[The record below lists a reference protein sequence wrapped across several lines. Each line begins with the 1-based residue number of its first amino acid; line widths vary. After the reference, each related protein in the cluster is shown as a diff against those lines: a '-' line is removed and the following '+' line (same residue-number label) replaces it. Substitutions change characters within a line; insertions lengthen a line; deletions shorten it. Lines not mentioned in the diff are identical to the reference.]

1 MPKPRPKTRA
11 QPRSASPDALEQ
23 RNRELS
29 ILNAIAQALNRE
41 IELGQALQTT
51 LYQVVELFRLHTAWI
66 WLIDEGTA
74 QFVLAAS
81 LHLPPAL
88 AENPH
93 LMEGWCYCQEI
104 YESGDLDHAANVS
117 IIRCTRLKGLTEG
130 TDGLSNHASVPL
142 YAHGKQLGILNVVSR
157 DWRELTPDELRLLY
171 TVGDLLSIAIERA
184 RLFANSTRLGALEER
199 NRLAREIHD
208 TLAQGLAATALQL
221 ETAEALLEAGA
232 TTDKVR
238 NNVERALHLTRKNL
252 DEARRSVLDL
262 RAAPLEGK
270 TFAEAV
276 AALARE
282 ISAGAKLAL
291 TCDLTATPHPLPPR
305 LEIGLYRIVQEA
317 LTNVARHANA
327 SAVCVCAEVTT
338 DAATGDHL
346 TLTIDDDG
354 VGFDPA
360 AVPPDRFGLIGIT
373 ERARLLGGTFRLG
386 STLGEGTVLS
396 VAVPL
401 RDGGGR
407 P

>member
-1 MPKPRPKTRA
+1 MPKPRPPSRRH
-11 QPRSASPDALEQ
+11 PRTTSADALEQ

-51 LYQVVELFRLHTAWI
+51 LYQVVELFRLHTGWI
-66 WLIDEGTA
+66 WLLDE
-74 QFVLAAS
+74 QSDDFVLAAS
-81 LHLPPAL
+81 LHLPPVL
-88 AENPH
+88 ADNPR

-130 TDGLSNHASVPL
+130 TEGLSHHASVPL

-184 RLFANSTRLGALEER
+184 RLFANSARLGAVEER

-221 ETAEALLEAGA
+221 ETAEALLDAGA

-238 NNVERALHLTRKNL
+238 TNVEQALRLTRKNL

-270 TFAEAV
+270 SLAEALT
-276 AALARE
+276 ALATE
-282 ISAGAKLAL
+282 ISAGAGVAL
-291 TCDLTATPHPLPPR
+291 TCDLTATPHPLPQR
-305 LEIGLYRIVQEA
+305 LEIGLYRIAQEA
-317 LTNVARHANA
+317 LTNIARHANA
-327 SAVCVCAEVTT
+327 SAVCVQVEVSHPESS
-338 DAATGDHL
+338 DGQL
-346 TLTIDDDG
+346 TLTVEDDG
-354 VGFDPA
+354 DGFDPA
-360 AVPPDRFGLIGIT
+360 AVPPDRFGLIGIA
-373 ERARLLGGTFRLG
+373 ERARLLGGAVRLA
-386 STLGEGTVLS
+386 SMPGEGTVLS
-396 VAVPL
+396 VTVSLSVSRQP
-401 RDGGGR
+401 
-407 P
+407 